1 MSDILKNFDNFLD
14 EIVTARKQDGLLSV
28 HVIGSVLTPDFKQGR
43 SDINSL
49 VVVTDINLKLLDFF
63 VSLGKKHKD
72 SGVAAPV
79 LMTPEYITSSLDV
92 FPIEFLNF
100 REIHKTMFGDD
111 VLAALQINP
120 EHLRLQCEREVKSK
134 LLWLH
139 QGYISALGDRS
150 FLVRRLLDSITGF
163 FPVLRAILFLGD
175 REMPQACHDIVTA
188 LHDFIGLDADVFETV
203 FQLKNRDQDKIPD
216 ENELADC
223 FSRYYEAT
231 KRLVEHVDA
240 QT

>member
-1 MSDILKNFDNFLD
+1 MNSIPKSFDNFLN
-14 EIVTARKQDGLLSV
+14 EIVTARELEFLSV
-28 HVIGSVLTPDFKQGR
+28 HVVGSVLTPDFKPDR

-49 VVVTDINLKLLDFF
+49 VVVADINLKLLDFF
-63 VSLGKKHKD
+63 ISLGKKHKD
-72 SGVAAPV
+72 SGIAAPV
-79 LMTPEYITSSLDV
+79 LMTPEYIASSLDV

-100 REIHKTMFGDD
+100 REIHQTVFGDD
-111 VLAALQINP
+111 ILAALRINP

-163 FPVLRAILFLGD
+163 FPALRAIIFLGG
-175 REMPQACHDIVTA
+175 RGMPLSCHDIVTS
-188 LHDFIGLDADVFETV
+188 LQDLIGLDADVFETV
-203 FQLKNRDQDKIPD
+203 FQLKNRDKTPGED
-216 ENELADC
+216 ELADC
-223 FSRYYEAT
+223 FARYYEAT

-240 QT
+240 QA

>member
-1 MSDILKNFDNFLD
+1 MNSIPKSFDNFRN
-14 EIVTARKQDGLLSV
+14 EIITAREKDGVLSV
-28 HVIGSVLTPDFKQGR
+28 HVVGSVLTPDFKPDR

-63 VSLGKKHKD
+63 ISLGKKHKN
-72 SGVAAPV
+72 SGIAAPV
-79 LMTPEYITSSLDV
+79 LMTPEYIASSLDV

-100 REIHKTMFGDD
+100 REIHQTVFGDD
-111 VLAALQINP
+111 ILAELRINP

-150 FLVRRLLDSITGF
+150 FLVRSLLDSITGF
-163 FPVLRAILFLGD
+163 FPVLRAIIFLGGRD
-175 REMPQACHDIVTA
+175 IPLSCHDIVTS
-188 LHDFIGLDADVFETV
+188 LQELIGLDADVFETV
-203 FQLKNRDQDKIPD
+203 FQLKNRDKTPGED
-216 ENELADC
+216 EMADC
-223 FSRYYEAT
+223 FARYYEAT

-240 QT
+240 QA

>member
-1 MSDILKNFDNFLD
+1 MNDIPKCFDDFLD
-14 EIVTARKQDGLLSV
+14 EIITAREKDGVLSV
-28 HVIGSVLTPDFKQGR
+28 HVVGSVLTPDFKPGR

-49 VVVTDINLKLLDFF
+49 VVAADINLDLLDFF

-72 SGVAAPV
+72 SGIAAPV
-79 LMTPEYITSSLDV
+79 LMTPDYIASSLDV
-92 FPIEFLNF
+92 FPVEFLNF

-111 VLAALQINP
+111 VLAALQIKP

-163 FPVLRAILFLGD
+163 FPVLRAILFQGGQGAPL
-175 REMPQACHDIVTA
+175 ACHDIVTA
-188 LHDFIGLDADVFETV
+188 LHDLIGLDADVFETV
-203 FQLKNRDQDKIPD
+203 FQLKNRDEIPG
-216 ENELADC
+216 ESELADC
-223 FSRYYEAT
+223 FARYYEAAR
-231 KRLVEHVDA
+231 RLVEHVDA
-240 QT
+240 QA

>member
-1 MSDILKNFDNFLD
+1 MNSIPKCFDNFLD
-14 EIVTARKQDGLLSV
+14 RIIMDREKDGVLSV
-28 HVIGSVLTPDFKQGR
+28 HAVGSVLTPDFKPDQ

-49 VVVTDINLKLLDFF
+49 VVVADINLKLLDFF
-63 VSLGKKHKD
+63 VSLGKKHKNC
-72 SGVAAPV
+72 GVAAPV

-100 REIHKTMFGDD
+100 REIHQTMFGDD
-111 VLAALQINP
+111 VLAALQINT

-163 FPVLRAILFLGD
+163 FPVLRAILFLGG
-175 REMPQACHDIVTA
+175 REMPRTCHDIVTA
-188 LHDFIGLDADVFETV
+188 VHDLIGLDADVFETV
-203 FQLKNRDQDKIPD
+203 FQLKNRDREKIPD
-216 ENELADC
+216 ESELADC
-223 FSRYYEAT
+223 FTRYYEAT
-231 KRLVEHVDA
+231 KRLVEYVDA
-240 QT
+240 QS

>member
-1 MSDILKNFDNFLD
+1 MSGIPKSFDNFLD
-14 EIVTARKQDGLLSV
+14 EIVTAREQDGFLSV
-28 HVIGSVLTPDFKQGR
+28 YVVGSVLTPDFRPDR

-49 VVVTDINLKLLDFF
+49 VVVADINLKLLDFF

-72 SGVAAPV
+72 GGVAAPV

-100 REIHKTMFGDD
+100 REIHQTVFGDD

-163 FPVLRAILFLGD
+163 FPVLRAILFLGG
-175 REMPQACHDIVTA
+175 RGMPLACHDIVTA
-188 LHDFIGLDADVFETV
+188 LQDFIGLDADVFETV
-203 FQLKNRDQDKIPD
+203 FQLKNRDKIPG
-216 ENELADC
+216 ESELADC
-223 FSRYYEAT
+223 FARYYEAT

-240 QT
+240 QV